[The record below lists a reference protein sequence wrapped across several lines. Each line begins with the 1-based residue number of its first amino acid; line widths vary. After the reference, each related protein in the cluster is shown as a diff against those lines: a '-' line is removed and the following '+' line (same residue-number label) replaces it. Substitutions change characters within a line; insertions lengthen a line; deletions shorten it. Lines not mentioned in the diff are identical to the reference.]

1 MCHTMR
7 CILIVCVAI
16 ALLAAGCSVEAS
28 NSRPPRKNDVNT
40 MADAYKFLQDLD
52 TYYGDR
58 ARVRFGK
65 RGNLMELLR
74 NREIENNFNLG
85 KGVNSGGELIRA
97 LDEEEVF

>member
-1 MCHTMR
+1 MSNTMR
-7 CILIVCVAI
+7 CILIVCVAL
-16 ALLAAGCSVEAS
+16 ALIAAGCNVEAS

-65 RGNLMELLR
+65 RGGPLMEMLR
-74 NREIENNFNLG
+74 NRELENNMPKNI
-85 KGVNSGGELIRA
+85 NSGGELIRA
-97 LDEEEVF
+97 LDDEEIF

>member
-1 MCHTMR
+1 MCQTMR
-7 CILIVCVAI
+7 CILIVCVAL
-16 ALLAAGCSVEAS
+16 ALLAAGCRVEAS

-65 RGNLMELLR
+65 RGALMEILR
-74 NREIENNFNLG
+74 NREMDNFNLG
-85 KGVNSGGELIRA
+85 KSASNGGELVRA
-97 LDEEEVF
+97 LDEEEVY

>member
-7 CILIVCVAI
+7 CILIVCVALS
-16 ALLAAGCSVEAS
+16 LLCAGCSVEAS

-65 RGNLMELLR
+65 RGGLMEILR
-74 NREIENNFNLG
+74 NRELENNFNLG
-85 KGVNSGGELIRA
+85 KSINSGGELVTG
-97 LDEEEVF
+97 E

>member
-1 MCHTMR
+1 MSHTMR
-7 CILIVCVAI
+7 CILIVCVAL

-65 RGNLMELLR
+65 RGGLMEILR
-74 NREIENNFNLG
+74 NHELDNNYNLG
-85 KGVNSGGELIRA
+85 KSVNGGGELVTRN
-97 LDEEEVF
+97 

>member
-7 CILIVCVAI
+7 CILIVCVALS
-16 ALLAAGCSVEAS
+16 LLAAGCSVEAS

-65 RGNLMELLR
+65 RGGLLELLR
-74 NREIENNFNLG
+74 NRELENNNFNLG
-85 KGVNSGGELIRA
+85 KNINGGGELVTS
-97 LDEEEVF
+97 E